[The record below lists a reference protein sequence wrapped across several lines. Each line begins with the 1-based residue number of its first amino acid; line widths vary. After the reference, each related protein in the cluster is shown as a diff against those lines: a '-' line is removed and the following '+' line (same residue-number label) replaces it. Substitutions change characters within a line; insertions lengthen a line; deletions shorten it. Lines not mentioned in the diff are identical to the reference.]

1 MVSYPI
7 NRASPIC
14 FSFEE
19 AVTRVMDEGHTVDVI
34 YLDVAKA
41 FDSVN
46 HRLLLTKMSS
56 FGLETCP
63 FRGVLKVYVGGEIS
77 GAIPVRS
84 GIQQGPLIGPLLFFL
99 FFKRFP
105 DDLEA
110 LMLLFADDIRMVT
123 FRTQNMN
130 LHSSLTTS

>member
-19 AVTRVMDEGHTVDVI
+19 ADTRMMDVGQIVDVI
-34 YLDVAKA
+34 YLDVSKA
-41 FDSVN
+41 VDSVN
-46 HRLLLTKMSS
+46 HIFLLTKMRS
-56 FGLETCP
+56 FGLETCL

-84 GIQQGPLIGPLLFFL
+84 GIQQGPLIGPLLFHL
-99 FFKRFP
+99 FVN
-105 DDLEA
+105 DS
-110 LMLLFADDIRMVT
+110 RMPSK
-123 FRTQNMN
+123 
-130 LHSSLTTS
+130 H